1 MGMKKII
8 GCIRKADQ
16 DYHLIQ
22 NDDRIAV
29 GVSGGKDSML
39 LLLALH
45 YYRETCRLNHIKNF
59 SVIGIH
65 VEMGFPGMDFHAAEE
80 FFKKKEIEF
89 HHFPS
94 HIYEILKLQANEDG
108 SLKCSLCSKFKKAT
122 VIAAAK
128 EYHCNRVAFAHHA
141 DDAIETLLMNAIY
154 GGRLATFKPHMF
166 LTHTEMDFIRPFVY
180 AYESDITAAAEE
192 LHLPVVS
199 STCPMD
205 GFTKRQEA
213 KELLQNLYQH
223 YPMAKENFLLMLHNQ
238 KQLDLWKT
246 WDSTDSKKE

>member
-16 DYHLIQ
+16 DYQMIQ
-22 NDDRIAV
+22 NNDRIAV

-45 YYRETCRLNHIKNF
+45 YYSETCRNNRIKNF
-59 SVIGIH
+59 QVVGIH
-65 VEMGFPGMDFHAAEE
+65 VEMGFPNMNFNDVEQFCQQ
-80 FFKKKEIEF
+80 KDIEF
-89 HHFPS
+89 HHYPS
-94 HIYEILKLQANEDG
+94 QIYDILKIQSNADG

-128 EYHCNRVAFAHHA
+128 AHQCNRVAFAHHG

-166 LTHTEMDFIRPFVY
+166 LTNTQMDFIRPFVY
-180 AYESDITAAAEE
+180 AFENDIRDAVLQTQV
-192 LHLPVVS
+192 PVVK

-205 GFTKRQEA
+205 GYTKRQDA
-213 KELLQNLYQH
+213 KEMLHDLYQK

-238 KQLDLWKT
+238 EKLDLWEKQ
-246 WDSTDSKKE
+246 SQE